1 MACNKNQG
9 SSSSHT
15 NNFDVFVSFRGAD
28 TRNGFTN
35 HLFAA
40 LQRKGVVAFTDD
52 QTIQKGDFL
61 ESELLLAIE
70 GSRVFI
76 VVFSKDYA
84 SSTWCMKELT
94 KIVDWVEVTG
104 RSLLPIFYD
113 VTPSEVRKQ
122 SGEFAKAFAEHE
134 ERFKDDLE
142 MVKEWR
148 AALKTSCDRCGW
160 DVQNKQQY
168 EEIENVVEEVIN
180 ILGRDQIWNF
190 GDDLVDMHSRVKKL
204 EELLDLSAN
213 DIVHLVGIVGMGGIG
228 KTTLATAL
236 FNKISPQFNA
246 CCYHDDLSKIYCN
259 FGAASAQKQL
269 LCQALNQG
277 NIEIHNASH
286 GTMLIRTR
294 LCHLKALVVVDN
306 VDQVEQLKKLGLQSE
321 YLGAGS
327 RIIIISRNCRI
338 LQNYG
343 VNKVYEVEVLDKT
356 QSLQLLLNKAF
367 RSNDIGKEHKG
378 LTLDILK
385 YVNGLPLAI
394 EVLGSF
400 LLDRDVCEWRSAL
413 TRMEENPSKDI
424 MDVLRISYDGLENIE
439 KEIFLDIACFF
450 SNNNS
455 YSWEPTVKKFLDY
468 RQFFPDIGMKVL
480 IEKSLISRQNG
491 DIKMHGLL
499 KELGKSIVR
508 EKAPK
513 EPRKWSRLWNYKDL
527 QKVMKINKEAENVEA
542 IFIEQ
547 HEKEFLQGRIRVDS
561 LSKMDHLEL
570 LILKN
575 VNCYGTLN
583 FISNELRYLFWNHF
597 PWLSLPS
604 TFFLDQ
610 LVELI
615 LPHSNIKQLWE
626 GKKCLPNLRNL
637 DLRHSKNLIE
647 VPDLSEVPRLTDL
660 NLQGCIQ
667 LVHIHPSIGIL
678 RDLRR
683 LNLMNC
689 KNLVLNLNILFG
701 ISSLKTLN
709 ISGCS
714 KLLNGKMLMVPS
726 DTKHLEKVDK
736 NTNIIQLPTSSVYK
750 LLMLSFHFFYPPKP
764 QDSLGL
770 LSSSLSF
777 FVPCLCDLDISF
789 CNLLQ
794 IPDEI
799 GNLCSLKKLNL
810 GGNKFVTLPSTIK
823 QLSKLRCLIL
833 THFRS

>member
-1 MACNKNQG
+1 MACNKRQR

-356 QSLQLLLNKAF
+356 QSLQLLRKKAF

-468 RQFFPDIGMKVL
+468 RQFYPDIGMKVL

-491 DIKMHGLL
+491 NIKMHDLL

-527 QKVMKINKEAENVEA
+527 QKVMKINKEAKNVEA

-547 HEKEFLQGRIRVDS
+547 HEKEFLQGRIRVDT
-561 LSKMDHLEL
+561 LSKMDQLEL

-604 TFFLDQ
+604 TFFPDQ

-626 GKKCLPNLRNL
+626 GKKDYLVPRMEIVIPGIEIPKWFSKQNASTSISMDPSAVIDDPNWIGVSICALFVTHEDTMHDLQAVKFETWVESLPGLRFMVKKCGYRWVFKEDLQQFNSDKFFSRNSSSRKRKL
-637 DLRHSKNLIE
+637 LTRFIWRHLKKEKEELQQLREKYACDWILDVDNVRKDEVLQDLR
-647 VPDLSEVPRLTDL
+647 
-660 NLQGCIQ
+660 
-667 LVHIHPSIGIL
+667 
-678 RDLRR
+678 
-683 LNLMNC
+683 LM
-689 KNLVLNLNILFG
+689 
-701 ISSLKTLN
+701 
-709 ISGCS
+709 
-714 KLLNGKMLMVPS
+714 
-726 DTKHLEKVDK
+726 
-736 NTNIIQLPTSSVYK
+736 
-750 LLMLSFHFFYPPKP
+750 
-764 QDSLGL
+764 
-770 LSSSLSF
+770 
-777 FVPCLCDLDISF
+777 
-789 CNLLQ
+789 
-794 IPDEI
+794 
-799 GNLCSLKKLNL
+799 
-810 GGNKFVTLPSTIK
+810 
-823 QLSKLRCLIL
+823 
-833 THFRS
+833 